1 MTNKETLEMLKLC
14 FSSIAIMVIVKS
26 LTRVRLFATPWTIA
40 DQVPLSMGFSRQEY
54 WSGLP
59 LKGLGGD
66 KSPGRSQESS
76 LRLTRTQ
83 MAGLRGKQKL
93 RGG

>member
-1 MTNKETLEMLKLC
+1 MMTNKETLEILKLC

-40 DQVPLSMGFSRQEY
+40 DQVPLSMGFSRQDY

-59 LKGLGGD
+59 FP
-66 KSPGRSQESS
+66 SPGDLPNPGGANSITSRETKIPQAS
-76 LRLTRTQ
+76 R
-83 MAGLRGKQKL
+83 GLARIEV
-93 RGG
+93 